1 MPLSKLVFKPGI
13 NRDQTDY
20 ASEGGWYEMDKVRF
34 RSGFPEKI
42 GGWTVR
48 TLSAYEGVARSL
60 FTWATTDGGKL
71 IGIGTNQKMYV
82 SSGSNV
88 YDITPLRVTYTS
100 TTVPSSSNCFKTT
113 NGSNQVEILTI
124 TAGIEE
130 GEWVTFDGV
139 DAFNGIPKSDF
150 LTKSS
155 TPGVAISTITRVTT
169 TATLTTST
177 AHGLTSGTYVT
188 VSGATPAEYN
198 VSEKQI
204 TVTGANTFT
213 YVMASTPASSATIVG
228 SYLVDT
234 FSPREFKVSIVG
246 SAYTITVDTAA
257 TSSGTGGGTAI
268 TAEFQVN
275 IGQAVTTLG
284 YGWGAGFW
292 SRGSWGSGSEIPIF
306 LLARLQFQDN
316 FNNDLVFNYSQG
328 DIYYWAYDPTYLSR
342 AVTLTSIPGAIAVP
356 RNVSLSLFSSSGH
369 YVALGCTNYQNV
381 QSPGVTISTMTR
393 GGTGNLTATVTTTT
407 AYGLQSGDSITV
419 SGTTPAEFNGTFQIT
434 YIDATHFSYT
444 MATAPSGN
452 ATVVG
457 TYVYNNYT
465 GSYDPLLIR
474 WANVD
479 PDTGPQPEV
488 WKPELTNTAG
498 FLRIQSGSAI
508 VAAVNTRQEMLI
520 LTDTSATSMQYLG
533 TAEVFGLQEMAH
545 NISIAGSNTIVA
557 MNNIVYWMGR
567 DKFFTYSGRVD
578 TLPCTLRQYIFSDIN
593 NEQSEIFFAGT
604 NNQFNEIIWFYC
616 SANSINI
623 DRYVIYNYSENIW
636 YYGHLDRTA
645 WLDSGEFTI
654 PISAYDGW
662 VYNQETGVDDG
673 QPLSAPALPIEA
685 YIKSADVD
693 IDDGDKYMLIRRIIP
708 DVNFRNSTIDESITP
723 QVDITVGVRNF
734 PGAANSVVNSGG
746 IPTVR
751 DVVTTATIDQY
762 TNQVFVRARGRQLNF
777 KISSDTLG
785 TQWQLGMPRVDA
797 RPDGRRN

>member
-48 TLSAYEGVARSL
+48 TLSQCEGIIRSL
-60 FTWATTDGGKL
+60 FTWSTTDGGKL

-100 TTVPSSSNCFKTT
+100 TTTPSSDDCFSTT
-113 NGSNQVEILTI
+113 DGSNQVEILNI
-124 TAGIEE
+124 TDGIED
-130 GEWVTFDGV
+130 GEWVTFSGITDYIG
-139 DAFNGIPKSDF
+139 GIPAAEF
-150 LTKSS
+150 NNEFQ
-155 TPGVAISTITRVTT
+155 ITDVNGQYYITLPT
-169 TATLTTST
+169 TATST
-177 AHGLTSGTYVT
+177 A
-188 VSGATPAEYN
+188 VS
-198 VSEKQI
+198 
-204 TVTGANTFT
+204 TGNT
-213 YVMASTPASSATIVG
+213 
-228 SYLVDT
+228 D
-234 FSPREFKVSIVG
+234 
-246 SAYTITVDTAA
+246 
-257 TSSGTGGGTAI
+257 I

-275 IGQAVTTLG
+275 IGQEVTTVG
-284 YGWGAGFW
+284 YGWGAGYW
-292 SRGSWGSGSEIPIF
+292 SRGSWSSGSEIPIF

-328 DIYYWAYDPTYLSR
+328 DIYYWAYDPTYTSR

-356 RNVSLSLFSSSGH
+356 RNVSITIFASSGH
-369 YVALGCTNYQNV
+369 YVALGCTNYQDV
-381 QSPGVTISTMTR
+381 QDPGVTISSIVQDTDP
-393 GGTGNLTATVTTTT
+393 LVAIVETTTV
-407 AYGLQSGDSITV
+407 YELQSGDWVTMIGQDPPEYQ
-419 SGTTPAEFNGTFQIT
+419 GTYQIT
-434 YIDATHFSYT
+434 YIDSTHFSYT
-444 MATAPSGN
+444 MTADPGSN
-452 ATVVG
+452 ATTEG

-465 GSYDPLLIR
+465 GVYDPLLIR

-479 PDTGPQPEV
+479 PDIGPEPEV
-488 WKPELTNTAG
+488 WQPTLTNTAG

-508 VAAVNTRQEMLI
+508 VAAVNTRQEMI
-520 LTDTSATSMQYLG
+520 IITDSSVTSMQYLG

-545 NISIAGSNTIVA
+545 ATSIAGSNTVVG
-557 MNNIVYWMGR
+557 MNNIVYWMGK

-604 NNQFNEIIWFYC
+604 NNEFNEIIWFYC
-616 SANSINI
+616 SAASNTI

-636 YYGHLDRTA
+636 YYGNLDRTA

-654 PISAYDGW
+654 PISAYNGW

-673 QPLSAPALPIEA
+673 QPLDAPALPIES

-693 IDDGDKYMLIRRIIP
+693 IDDGDKFMLIRRIIP

-723 QVDITVGVRNF
+723 QVHITVGVRNF
-734 PGAANSVVNSGG
+734 PGAATSVVNAEG
-746 IPTVR
+746 IPTIR

-777 KISSDTLG
+777 TISSDTVG

-797 RPDGRRN
+797 RPDGRRG

>member
-20 ASEGGWYEMDKVRF
+20 ASEGGWYEMQLVRF

-48 TLSAYEGVARSL
+48 TLSAYEGIARSL

-100 TTVPSSSNCFKTT
+100 TTAPSSSNCFKTT

-124 TAGIEE
+124 TSGIQD
-130 GEWVTFDGV
+130 GDWVTFSGV
-139 DAFNGIPKSDF
+139 TNDVGGIPAAEF
-150 LTKSS
+150 NNEFQ
-155 TPGVAISTITRVTT
+155 ITDVNGQYFITLPT
-169 TATLTTST
+169 TAT
-177 AHGLTSGTYVT
+177 
-188 VSGATPAEYN
+188 
-198 VSEKQI
+198 
-204 TVTGANTFT
+204 
-213 YVMASTPASSATIVG
+213 SSATSTG
-228 SYLVDT
+228 NT
-234 FSPREFKVSIVG
+234 
-246 SAYTITVDTAA
+246 TIIAK
-257 TSSGTGGGTAI
+257 
-268 TAEFQVN
+268 FQVN
-275 IGQAVTTLG
+275 IGEEITTTG

-306 LLARLQFQDN
+306 LLARLQFQDS
-316 FNNDLVFNYSQG
+316 FNNDLIFNYSQG
-328 DIYYWAYDPTYLSR
+328 DIYYWAYDPTYLTR

-356 RNVSLSLFSSSGH
+356 RNVSLTLFSSSGH
-369 YVALGCTNYQNV
+369 YVALGCTNYAA
-381 QSPGVTISTMTR
+381 STVTGAVMSTMTR
-393 GGTGNLTATVTTTT
+393 GGTGNLTATITT
-407 AYGLQSGDSITV
+407 ATAHGLQSGDYITV
-419 SGTTPAEFNGTFQIT
+419 SGTIPTQFNGTFQIT
-434 YIDATHFSYT
+434 YIDSTHFSYT

-452 ATVVG
+452 ASTVG

-479 PDTGPQPEV
+479 PDIGPQPEV

-545 NISIAGSNTIVA
+545 NISIAGSNTIVS
-557 MNNIVYWMGR
+557 MNNIVYWMGK

-593 NEQSEIFFAGT
+593 YAQSEIFFAGT

-616 SANSINI
+616 SADSNTIN
-623 DRYVIYNYSENIW
+623 RYVIYNYSENIW

-662 VYNQETGVDDG
+662 VYNQETGVDNG

-693 IDDGDKYMLIRRIIP
+693 IDDGDKFMLIRRVIP

-734 PGAANSVVNSGG
+734 PGAATSVVNSGG

-751 DVVTTATIDQY
+751 DIVTTATINQY

-777 KISSDTLG
+777 TISSDTLG

-797 RPDGRRN
+797 RPDGLRS

>member
-124 TAGIEE
+124 TAGILD
-130 GEWVTFDGV
+130 GEWVTFSGITNDVG
-139 DAFNGIPKSDF
+139 GIPAAEF
-150 LTKSS
+150 NNEFQ
-155 TPGVAISTITRVTT
+155 ITDVNGQYYITLPT
-169 TATLTTST
+169 TAT
-177 AHGLTSGTYVT
+177 
-188 VSGATPAEYN
+188 
-198 VSEKQI
+198 
-204 TVTGANTFT
+204 
-213 YVMASTPASSATIVG
+213 SSAT
-228 SYLVDT
+228 S
-234 FSPREFKVSIVG
+234 
-246 SAYTITVDTAA
+246 
-257 TSSGTGGGTAI
+257 TGNTAI
-268 TAEFQVN
+268 VAKFQVN
-275 IGQAVTTLG
+275 IGEETTTVG

-292 SRGSWGSGSEIPIF
+292 SRNSWGSGSEIPIF

-328 DIYYWAYDPTYLSR
+328 DIYYWAYDPTYLTR

-356 RNVSLSLFSSSGH
+356 RNVSLTLFASSGH

-381 QSPGVTISTMTR
+381 QDPGVTISTMTR
-393 GGTGNLTATVTTTT
+393 GGTGNLTATITTTT
-407 AYGLQSGDSITV
+407 AHGLQSGDSITV

-434 YIDATHFSYT
+434 YIDDTHFSYT

-578 TLPCTLRQYIFSDIN
+578 TLPCTLRQYIFNDIN

-777 KISSDTLG
+777 KISSDTIG

-797 RPDGRRN
+797 RPDGLRS